1 MKELHT
7 EIEINARAERVW
19 QLLTDFD
26 RYSQWNPFIRS
37 ISGKPEPNAKLEAF
51 IQPSGAR
58 GTKLRPTVLKAE
70 PGRELRWLVQWRI
83 PGMFYGEHYFT
94 IERIE
99 GDKVRFVQ
107 NEEFRGL
114 LVPLFLWKFGAD
126 IRRGFNAMNAAL
138 KKLAESTE
146 A

>member
-7 EIEINARAERVW
+7 DIEINAPAERVW

-26 RYSQWNPFIRS
+26 RYPQWNPFIRS
-37 ISGKPEPNAKLEAF
+37 ISGKPEPNAKLKAF

-58 GTKLRPTVLKAE
+58 GTTLRPVVLKAE
-70 PGRELRWLVQWRI
+70 PNRELRWLVRWLI
-83 PGMFYGEHYFT
+83 PGMFYGEHIFT
-94 IERIE
+94 IERID

-107 NEEFRGL
+107 SEEFRGL
-114 LVPLFLWKFGAD
+114 LVPLFLWRFGVD
-126 IRRGFNAMNAAL
+126 IGRGFNEMNTAL
-138 KKLAESTE
+138 KKLAESAE